1 MKHSCG
7 GHWVWKSPPFTWL
20 TRLALNCFRS
30 TVPALKLAW
39 AVTWWAPHGIIQ
51 SHEIKQWN
59 NPRASASKQ
68 DVISQPPSFLLISRQ
83 TLTAMCLQCQRVVHH
98 SLRSPAHASY
108 TTAELN
114 AQWWQVGDVPWW
126 LPCHLFTEMT
136 FTPTRA
142 KGIACVQVLVLP
154 YTTQNDCKR
163 GARRT
168 QSLFYRD
175 LSVRGKVTFH
185 TPYLKSL

>member
-1 MKHSCG
+1 MKHSGG

-39 AVTWWAPHGIIQ
+39 AVTWWEPHGIIQ

-83 TLTAMCLQCQRVVHH
+83 TLTAMCLQCQEWCIIPCAHQHTRLTQQQNWMPNDGRSETSHDDYRAIYSPRWH
-98 SLRSPAHASY
+98 SPLLVPRALRAFRFWFSHTPRK
-108 TTAELN
+108 TTAN
-114 AQWWQVGDVPWW
+114 A
-126 LPCHLFTEMT
+126 
-136 FTPTRA
+136 A
-142 KGIACVQVLVLP
+142 
-154 YTTQNDCKR
+154 R
-163 GARRT
+163 GALRAYFTVTWVCVGRW
-168 QSLFYRD
+168 
-175 LSVRGKVTFH
+175 LSTLL
-185 TPYLKSL
+185 T